1 MMKVI
6 DVGDDPSSLNG
17 QTDAEANAEAARKAQ
32 KSPQNLQTALLAS
45 KTKRRFGY
53 HASVRNIFVA

>member
-45 KTKRRFGY
+45 KTKRRFWV
-53 HASVRNIFVA
+53 SCKC